1 MIVVQRIGNPCQR
14 RQYWISDP
22 ASNVC
27 GALTM
32 RKSSHEGVM
41 TWRFSGREKNSN
53 IVSIGLGSHCS
64 RSRQYSRISPPDIH
78 RIPREYRIRSSEGLT
93 SASKSGKKERSMTR
107 WNVKA
112 PTLLILSCLV
122 FIMLLIVVL
131 PDVDLPDTAFR
142 RGPAPLV
149 VHVRA
154 KTVPPTVAV
163 AALFQFPKIAQFW
176 RPDRDL

>member
-1 MIVVQRIGNPCQR
+1 
-14 RQYWISDP
+14 
-22 ASNVC
+22 
-27 GALTM
+27 
-32 RKSSHEGVM
+32 
-41 TWRFSGREKNSN
+41 
-53 IVSIGLGSHCS
+53 
-64 RSRQYSRISPPDIH
+64 
-78 RIPREYRIRSSEGLT
+78 
-93 SASKSGKKERSMTR
+93 MTR

-131 PDVDLPDTAFR
+131 PDVDLPDTAFH
-142 RGPAPLV
+142 RGTAPLV

-176 RPDRDL
+176 RPDRDLEMITANLDPNFRPILLRSIRR